1 MHLLSWLLAANLL
14 LSACG
19 GPVRPSEI
27 PPEPPAAPAEAP
39 QTGWTRE
46 QILNGE
52 TGEIHFSYYLPESY
66 DAGKSYPMMVVMP
79 GYDRMW
85 FGEDSSGSNLDW
97 NGVQVWTELEEELIV
112 VSAQLTDWHETSAR
126 QSIELTEYMLE
137 HFSADP
143 DRVYAA
149 GYSAGGE
156 TMSRAAALRP
166 DLYAA
171 YLHGASQWDGTYA
184 PLAENR
190 VAVYIFMAENDEY
203 YGSQKARDAY
213 SRLRAAYREAG
224 ISDEEIDDLLRLD
237 IPDNAWFNRQG
248 IYNYH
253 GGGSVVF
260 SEKNVQDWILQKKK

>member
-19 GPVRPSEI
+19 GPVQPSEI
-27 PPEPPAAPAEAP
+27 PSEPPAAPAETP
-39 QTGWTRE
+39 QTGWTRG

-184 PLAENR
+184 P
-190 VAVYIFMAENDEY
+190 
-203 YGSQKARDAY
+203 
-213 SRLRAAYREAG
+213 
-224 ISDEEIDDLLRLD
+224 
-237 IPDNAWFNRQG
+237 
-248 IYNYH
+248 
-253 GGGSVVF
+253 
-260 SEKNVQDWILQKKK
+260 